1 MSKRLDDLTR
11 EMEKMEKFCIGAG
24 ELHPDEVTPFY
35 PNGLAS
41 ILRLSGGL
49 LYPIGK
55 ESAKGNARLFAQLML
70 TILQDMRKDPQYGL
84 EVVPDHCLEAASTI
98 LTLTAHVASVPDKLV
113 CYLLHQIGN
122 LTNMWAWKTEYAP
135 EPHRMGLVVE
145 SLARHALALAWHRDP
160 EAVSEHKEV

>member
-41 ILRLSGGL
+41 ILRLSAGL

-55 ESAKGNARLFAQLML
+55 ESAKGNARRFAQLML

-98 LTLTAHVASVPDKLV
+98 LTLTAHEASVPDKLV
-113 CYLLHQIGN
+113 CYILHHIGN
-122 LTNMWAWKTEYAP
+122 LTDLWAWKAERVP
-135 EPHRMGLVVE
+135 EPCQVGLAVE
-145 SLARHALALAWHRDP
+145 SLARNSLALAWHRDP